1 MLKVNWPTRPY
12 IRYRIVFVLIS
23 FASHLMLAYINL
35 GPVHAIKLICHE
47 KVGIFINQ
55 LTLHQV
61 KFTIFHAIKALQ
73 QLVFYLILV
82 SHLKLLAKRLMHY
95 QVG

>member
-1 MLKVNWPTRPY
+1 
-12 IRYRIVFVLIS
+12 
-23 FASHLMLAYINL
+23 MLAYINL

-73 QLVFYLILV
+73 QLVFYKYRY
-82 SHLKLLAKRLMHY
+82 SYLLAYINIRSKGLVLNQDMLMH
-95 QVG
+95 QEISFLS